1 MKIQVIS
8 YNNALNNTFSDYEIT
23 YSSLN
28 SPCSFDEFDINILSL
43 QDAGIWRYQEDST
56 STIAVIN
63 DFDSIGTI
71 VKNSKKS
78 IIIFCYP
85 QNIRFHYCYKYKN
98 CEKSKELK
106 DMIDNVESIIQNV
119 LPFKAVGKY
128 NLIYENTRTIINN
141 VEYRAAFYFYK
152 QQDHVKTKTKSEG
165 SNKRTT
171 IFLDDNLYATTLDL
185 STPSFN
191 LKDYLTAIGLDGNT
205 IEIPQWLSDLSWF
218 DDADCKSAILKKR
231 EQIALLNSEILNSQN
246 KLKENTKYKR
256 ILIETGNPLAE
267 IIFEMLE
274 QMLDCDL
281 SDFEDKKREDF
292 RIVKNGVT
300 FVGEIKG
307 LNSNIRSSNVM
318 QAEQHAKLYAESLED
333 EGKSAENIKPILIVN
348 NMRTLPIN
356 ERKEIHEDQKH
367 MAETRGIL
375 IVTTETLLYLF
386 EKYKLGNINQ
396 QEIIS
401 LFTSKV
407 GVLNK
412 TDF

>member
-8 YNNALNNTFSDYEIT
+8 YSNALNNKFSDYEIT

-43 QDAGIWRYQEDST
+43 QEERIWSYQEDST
-56 STIAVIN
+56 STIAAIN
-63 DFDSIGTI
+63 DFNSIGTI

-78 IIIFCYP
+78 TIIFCYP
-85 QNIRFHYCYKYKN
+85 QNVKFRYFYKYKN
-98 CEKSKELK
+98 CEKSIELK
-106 DMIDNVESIIQNV
+106 NIINKVESIIQNV
-119 LPFKAVGKY
+119 LPFKAVGQY
-128 NLIYENTRTIINN
+128 NLIYENTRTLINK
-141 VEYRAAFYFYK
+141 VEYRASFYFEKRGDY
-152 QQDHVKTKTKSEG
+152 VKTKTKSEG
-165 SNKRTT
+165 SDKRTT
-171 IFLDDNLYATTLDL
+171 IFLDDKIYATTLDL

-191 LKDYLTAIGLDGNT
+191 LKDYLITIGLDRGT
-205 IEIPQWLSDLSWF
+205 GEIPQWLSDLNCF
-218 DDADCKSAILKKR
+218 DDVERKKAIIEKR
-231 EQIALLNSEILNSQN
+231 AQIDLLNSEISNSLN
-246 KLKENTKYKR
+246 KLEENTKYKR
-256 ILIETGNPLAE
+256 VLIETGNPLAE
-267 IIFEMLE
+267 IVFEMLE
-274 QMLDCDL
+274 QMLNCDL

-333 EGKSAENIKPILIVN
+333 EGKSSENIKPILIVN
-348 NMRTLPIN
+348 NMRPLPIN